1 MHTTAEDD
9 AQARY
14 LTEWARDKGQR
25 SIRIRLRQAR
35 CQHRIKKQ
43 YEPMAGIYVYRCVK
57 CEKKFERA

>member
-1 MHTTAEDD
+1 MHTAAEDD

-14 LTEWARDKGQR
+14 LTEWMRAREERSLRKRFGQ
-25 SIRIRLRQAR
+25 IM

-43 YEPMAGIYVYRCVK
+43 YEPKVGIYMYRCVK